1 MNIAFIPAR
10 CGSKSIPL
18 KNIKPFCGQPLIY
31 WSLKALEDSKSIDK
45 AVVATDCHEVADTV
59 NSFNFSKVEIYWRNP
74 ANARDEASTES
85 VMLEYLNNSD
95 YNEKDFFV
103 LVQATSPMTK
113 PEDFDDAFSLL
124 WNNKRDSLLTCARL
138 RRFIWDEEGDPLNYD
153 YLHRPRRQD
162 FKGTL
167 VENGAF
173 YINQIKNILENQNR
187 LSGNIA
193 IYEMPE
199 YTSIELDEPDDWNI
213 AENLMR
219 KYILKPS
226 QNNQI
231 KLFLMDVDGVLTDAG
246 MYYSESGDELK
257 KFNTHDGKGIELLRK
272 AGMKTGIITSE
283 NTEIVTCR
291 AKKLKVDYLYQG
303 VKDKLKIAKEICQQ
317 EGITLD
323 EVAYIGDDINDIEL
337 LSNVG
342 KAACPMNSQNEV
354 KYLENIIILDKSGG
368 EGAVRNF
375 TEYILI

>member
-18 KNIKPFCGQPLIY
+18 KNIKNFCGQPLIY

-59 NSFNFSKVEIYWRNP
+59 NSFDFSKVEIYWRNP

-95 YNEKDFFV
+95 YSEEDFFV

-113 PEDFDDAFSLL
+113 SEDFDDAFSLL
-124 WNNKRDSLLTCARL
+124 WNKKGDSLLTCARL
-138 RRFIWDEEGDPLNYD
+138 RRFIWDDKGHPLNYD
-153 YLHRPRRQD
+153 YLQRPRRQD

-187 LSGNIA
+187 LSGNIM

-213 AENLMR
+213 AEKLMR
-219 KYILKPS
+219 KYILQPYA
-226 QNNQI
+226 NNKI

-246 MYYSESGDELK
+246 MYYTESGDELK

-272 AGMKTGIITSE
+272 AGIKTGIITSE
-283 NTEIVTCR
+283 NTEIVANR

-303 VKDKLKIAKEICQQ
+303 VKDKLSVARQICEKDGFSLNEI
-317 EGITLD
+317 
-323 EVAYIGDDINDIEL
+323 AYIGDDINDIKL
-337 LSNVG
+337 LENVG
-342 KAACPMNSQNEV
+342 IAACPDNATFKV
-354 KYLENIIILDKSGG
+354 KLIPNLTILDKRGG
-368 EGAVRNF
+368 CGAVREF
-375 TEYILI
+375 IEILL